1 MSFEQARRALQS
13 AGIDFTDDLA
23 LLRGNDKLQQA
34 IIALDSAGVN
44 LATEL
49 THNRS
54 IGLGTRFGF
63 DNALMA
69 LRRNPELQQAVIIL
83 SRLGGLNSKFWH
95 NIQFNQEAQQFICS
109 LSQIIPESIPQ
120 EPSYQQA
127 AYALASI
134 AFDSFFRPRNWRPY
148 QKAWQGIINGDPL
161 LSKAVTILEKRGG
174 CNLSN
179 LSAIQKDEQLAQTII
194 TLDNSG
200 IDFSGKWHDI
210 LTTIQ
215 NRKTGKQLQH
225 AIDLL
230 NQEELLPLSKTT
242 QPGPFTPAAG
252 EALLQAAIDL
262 HQAGILPQTQQVIL
276 TLDHQHIRSP
286 ELYQQII
293 QGNDQA
299 HSATLVLDEENLFSQ
314 DNIKKVYS
322 SNHPAAAAA
331 KVLTI
336 DALHKIAT
344 SAESLK
350 RDAQYAIAHDLI
362 GRVESQES
370 SALLLHSLHNAAR
383 VASRPTSYLQ
393 RRSKLKPG
401 SDKMPEPYKTAE
413 STLEAARK
421 LRGIPDDAWRH
432 TLIGKHTDSS
442 PYTTYNVMKDA
453 LKTEKPRSGA
463 KTIDLSQQGA
473 EMAGR

>member
-1 MSFEQARRALQS
+1 MSYDLAIAALQG
-13 AGIDFTDDLA
+13 AGIDFTSDLD
-23 LLRGNDKLQQA
+23 LIRDNENLQQA
-34 IIALDSAGVN
+34 IIALKNAGVD
-44 LATEL
+44 LAKEL
-49 THNRS
+49 THNNS

-63 DNALMA
+63 DNALIA
-69 LRRNPELQQAVIIL
+69 LRRNSELQQAVIIL
-83 SRLGGLNSKFWH
+83 SQLRGLNSKFWH

-109 LSQIIPESIPQ
+109 LSQIIPESMPQ

-127 AYALASI
+127 AQALASI
-134 AFDSFFRPRNWRPY
+134 AFDSFFSRRHRQHY
-148 QKAWQGIINGDPL
+148 QKAWQEIINGDQL
-161 LSKAVTILEKRGG
+161 LSKAATILEKRGG

-179 LSAIQKDEQLAQTII
+179 LSAIRKNEQLAKAII

-200 IDFSGKWHDI
+200 IDFSGKWHNV
-210 LTTIQ
+210 LATIQ
-215 NRKTGKQLQH
+215 NRKTGKQFQK
-225 AIDLL
+225 AIALL
-230 NQEELLPLSKTT
+230 NQAGLLPLSKTT
-242 QPGPFTPAAG
+242 QPGPFTP
-252 EALLQAAIDL
+252 ELLQAAISL

-276 TLDHQHIRSP
+276 TLDHQHMLSP
-286 ELYQQII
+286 ELYEKII
-293 QGNDQA
+293 QGSDQA
-299 HSATLVLDEENLFSQ
+299 HSATLVLDEENLLSQ

-383 VASRPTSYLQ
+383 VASRPTRCWQ
-393 RRSKLKPG
+393 KRSKLKPG
-401 SDKMPEPYKTAE
+401 SDKMPEPYKAAE

-421 LRGIPDDAWRH
+421 LRGIPDEAWRH

-453 LKTEKPRSGA
+453 LKTEKSRSGA